1 MRIFTNITCVFNA
14 AHYAVTHLTSIM
26 PAMNEC
32 DLTRGLLMYKGLN
45 VDVGSFQ
52 VSFGFPCSRTTYS
65 DRHASKRLA
74 ISKADD
80 RTLHCFIKI

>member
-1 MRIFTNITCVFNA
+1 MRIFANITRVFNA

-52 VSFGFPCSRTTYS
+52 VSFGFPFSRQLTVIDMLQRDLRS
-65 DRHASKRLA
+65 AKSMIEL
-74 ISKADD
+74 
-80 RTLHCFIKI
+80 RTVL